1 MSVICPLV
9 RPAYAEGMRTRATA
23 VGFTAVA
30 VFALTACGPGTA
42 DPTPAPTADVETPAE
57 LVLPA
62 DATVGLVGILTAP
75 NGATA
80 DLAVIVHASLPWMVP
95 EAADAIAATVAWCA
109 GEVDEGVIEGRGYTF
124 TQVDIRLTAREGDWP
139 DGLTLAVWP
148 QPNPEVGS
156 TNAATPVLRQV
167 DVDPS
172 GDYGDAVPHCRQPTV
187 IDGLGEGSVYLG
199 IPQDIAGVD
208 GLASFTAWTI
218 HRFGVTA
225 MLPGDLGATDV
236 EFSSCASALTELGEE
251 FGASPESWVET
262 FTADGCVVGA
272 S

>member
-1 MSVICPLV
+1 
-9 RPAYAEGMRTRATA
+9 MRTRATT
-23 VGFTAVA
+23 VGLTLLAA
-30 VFALTACGPGTA
+30 LALTACDPGSTDPGPE
-42 DPTPAPTADVETPAE
+42 PTDDVETPAE
-57 LVLPA
+57 LVLPS

-80 DLAVIVHASLPWMVP
+80 DLAVIVHAPLPWMVP
-95 EAADAIAATVAWCA
+95 EAAEAIAATVEWCA
-109 GEVDEGVIEGRGYTF
+109 GEVDEGVIQGRGYTF

-167 DVDPS
+167 DADAS

-187 IDGLGEGSVYLG
+187 IDGLGEGTVYLG
-199 IPQDIAGVD
+199 IPQDISGVD
-208 GLASFTAWTI
+208 ELASFTAWTL
-218 HRFGVTA
+218 HRFGVSSE
-225 MLPGDLGATDV
+225 LPGDLGESDV
-236 EFSSCASALTELGEE
+236 AFSSCASALTELGEE
-251 FGASPESWVET
+251 LGASPESWAEV
-262 FTADGCVVGA
+262 FTADGCTVGA